1 MYSSGEM
8 PTAERATPAACATA
22 SAIPSAYAIERKVGA
37 TYYGGLPDKIAPT
50 EDMVSVDTLS
60 LPGASIIVYN
70 NWPRVPTG
78 TPCFITRY
86 CQVFVV

>member
-1 MYSSGEM
+1 MTWSGEC
-8 PTAERATPAACATA
+8 TWCILESATSLIFFFA
-22 SAIPSAYAIERKVGA
+22 
-37 TYYGGLPDKIAPT
+37 DKIAPT

-86 CQVFVV
+86 CQV

>member
-1 MYSSGEM
+1 MYMVYTRVCDFSDFFFF
-8 PTAERATPAACATA
+8 A
-22 SAIPSAYAIERKVGA
+22 
-37 TYYGGLPDKIAPT
+37 DKIAPT

-86 CQVFVV
+86 CQV